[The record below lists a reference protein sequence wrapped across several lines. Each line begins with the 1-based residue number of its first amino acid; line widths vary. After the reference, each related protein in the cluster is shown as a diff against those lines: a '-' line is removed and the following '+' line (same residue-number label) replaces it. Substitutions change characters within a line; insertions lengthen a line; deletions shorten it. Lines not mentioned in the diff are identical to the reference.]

1 MKNHKNK
8 FKEQLYESIYQKYS
22 DDIYRLSLYILR
34 NEEMAKNVTQQVFF
48 SFYESFDKIAE
59 NDYYSYLLGKTK
71 QLTNDIVQKKFTEE
85 EVKRDD

>member
-1 MKNHKNK
+1 MKNHKK
-8 FKEQLYESIYQKYS
+8 FKKQLYESIYQKYS
-22 DDIYRLSLYILR
+22 DDIYRLSLYVLK
-34 NEEMAKNVTQQVFF
+34 NEEMAKSVTQQVFF
-48 SFYESFDKIAE
+48 SFYESFEKMAE